1 MVDAHPQWRY
11 SPQAGKDRMWFYE
24 SVRTFR
30 QRPDETGW
38 GRVVSEVRKAVL
50 ERFPL
55 ERAA

>member
-1 MVDAHPQWRY
+1 
-11 SPQAGKDRMWFYE
+11 MWFYE
-24 SVRTFR
+24 SVRCFR